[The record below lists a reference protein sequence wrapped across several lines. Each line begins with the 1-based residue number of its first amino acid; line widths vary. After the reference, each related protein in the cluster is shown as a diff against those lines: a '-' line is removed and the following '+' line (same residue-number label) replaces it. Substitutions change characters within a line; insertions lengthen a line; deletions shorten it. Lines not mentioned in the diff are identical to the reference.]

1 VVDVLRYFKYES
13 TQTKE
18 VFMDEKEEKEE
29 EKKNPQKSKKK
40 SPRLDPCE
48 NAHTMETS
56 RPDKDEDA
64 CDEGVK

>member
-1 VVDVLRYFKYES
+1 
-13 TQTKE
+13 
-18 VFMDEKEEKEE
+18 MDDKEEKEE